1 MSDADLIGMAIP
13 VTFLLMLLVERGVAR
28 LGPGGRQFPP
38 RRGWTWIGI
47 GFLLLVGVMSAMAPL
62 LIPEA
67 WLAEHRLL
75 DGTRLGVPGGV
86 LAGWVLLSLVSYGW
100 HRMQH
105 AVPWLWRSFHQ
116 IHHSPQRVDMAGAF
130 LFHPTEIAAQLV
142 MSSLVTTFVLGLD
155 PLAAALTGYVAA
167 FHAMFQHWNIR
178 TPQWLGFLIQRPEAH
193 CEHHR
198 QGVHA
203 SNYGDFP
210 LWDLLLGTFK
220 GPRDFDGAVGFEA
233 PADKRLGAMLSFRD
247 VNEPLYGDGSI
258 GVATT
263 PSRSSTSMSAG
274 A

>member
-1 MSDADLIGMAIP
+1 MDDAELIGMAIP
-13 VTFLLMLLVERGVAR
+13 ATFLIMLAIERTVAR
-28 LGPGGRQFPP
+28 VAAPGRQFPP
-38 RRGWTWIGI
+38 RKGWTWIGI
-47 GFLLLVGVMSAMAPL
+47 GFLLMVGAMSAMAPL

-67 WLAEHRLL
+67 WLAKHRLM
-75 DGTRLGVPGGV
+75 DGTRLGVAGGTLV
-86 LAGWVLLSLVSYGW
+86 GWVALSAIAYVW
-100 HRMQH
+100 HRTQH
-105 AVPWLWRSFHQ
+105 AVPLLWRSFHQ

-142 MSSLVTTFVLGLD
+142 LASLTTTLLLGLD

-178 TPQWLGFLIQRPEAH
+178 TPLWLGYLIQRPEAH

-220 GPRDFDGAVGFEA
+220 GPRHFDGAVGFEA
-233 PADKRLGAMLSFRD
+233 PADKRLGAMLAFAD
-247 VNEPLYGDGSI
+247 VNQPLYGGGSI

-263 PSRSSTSMSAG
+263 PSRSNASMSAG